1 MATVNFIKNATQS
14 ANAMSRT
21 LRYVNMNSTSER
33 KYSLDELKQMN
44 SRDLTE
50 AGEGE
55 RHILLTDRNWTA
67 VLNLLARLSAQQLE
81 TQAGLTLL
89 LTRPDAE
96 ELLRRIDRNAQTRLR
111 DLNAEMEAF
120 AQQAGNL
127 SGRFSSAA
135 DRLASSTERELTS
148 LTRSTRDSLD
158 AMQRKTESQLE
169 ALRRSTIR
177 WLRIMGIAC
186 IAAVAALT
194 ILYAV
199 TMLRRPA

>member
-1 MATVNFIKNATQS
+1 
-14 ANAMSRT
+14 
-21 LRYVNMNSTSER
+21 MNSTSER
-33 KYSLDELKQMN
+33 RYSLDELKQMN

-50 AGEGE
+50 ASEGE

-81 TQAGLTLL
+81 TQAALALL
-89 LTRPDAE
+89 LTKPDAE
-96 ELLRRIDRNAQTRLR
+96 ELLRRIDRNAQTRLC
-111 DLNAEMEAF
+111 DLNAEIEAF

-135 DRLASSTERELTS
+135 DRLAVSTEKELTS

>member
-1 MATVNFIKNATQS
+1 
-14 ANAMSRT
+14 
-21 LRYVNMNSTSER
+21 MNSTSER

-67 VLNLLARLSAQQLE
+67 VLNLLARLSTQQLE
-81 TQAGLTLL
+81 TQAALALL

-96 ELLRRIDRNAQTRLR
+96 ELLKQIDRNVQTHLR

-135 DRLASSTERELTS
+135 DRLAVSTERELTS

-177 WLRIMGIAC
+177 WLRLMGIAC

>member
-1 MATVNFIKNATQS
+1 
-14 ANAMSRT
+14 
-21 LRYVNMNSTSER
+21 MNSTSER
-33 KYSLDELKQMN
+33 RYSLDELKQMN

-67 VLNLLARLSAQQLE
+67 VLSLLARLSTQQLE
-81 TQAGLTLL
+81 TQAALALL

-96 ELLRRIDRNAQTRLR
+96 ELLKQIDRNVQTHLR

>member
-1 MATVNFIKNATQS
+1 
-14 ANAMSRT
+14 
-21 LRYVNMNSTSER
+21 MNSTSER

-81 TQAGLTLL
+81 TQAALALL

-96 ELLRRIDRNAQTRLR
+96 ELLRRIDRNAQTRLC

-186 IAAVAALT
+186 IAAVVALT